1 MIRGLTDGEKALAV
15 EALGPNVR
23 LETVRFFP
31 TPWPFSR
38 AFVPGRWF
46 GREWIAWPAVQLLPD
61 YAVAPLRLQ
70 SVFVHEM
77 VHIWQ
82 AQNGVNLL
90 TGKLRAGDSQASYRY
105 PISDDC
111 RWDGLN
117 IEQQAM
123 VVEHRFRL
131 SRGETTPAD
140 GAFYDRVCPLRRDI

>member
-1 MIRGLTDGEKALAV
+1 MIRALTEGEKALAI
-15 EALGPNVR
+15 EALGANVR

-31 TPWPFSR
+31 TPWPFNR

-46 GREWIAWPAVQLLPD
+46 GREWIAWPAAQLLPD
-61 YAVAPLRLQ
+61 YAAAPLRLQ
-70 SVFVHEM
+70 AVFVHEM

-111 RWDGLN
+111 LWDGLN

-131 SRGETTPAD
+131 SRGERMPAD
-140 GAFYDRVCPLRRDI
+140 GSFYDRVCPLRRDV